1 MQSQKDSG
9 KSSCRVM
16 KARKCRTKPPT
27 LGSFDKGCVKRES
40 KGRELTKCTMG
51 PRGQEILW
59 AESSQSL
66 RN

>member
-1 MQSQKDSG
+1 
-9 KSSCRVM
+9 M